1 MKIAIINMVDY
12 GSTGRIMFQT
22 ADVAR
27 QKGYCVK
34 TYSKKWR
41 NQNNKTTEHKYYG
54 YTIENA
60 IHVTLSKLFGIQGM
74 LSILGTKQLIR
85 DLKKYKPD
93 IVHLH
98 NLHDSSTCLP
108 MLLKALGKAEIP
120 VVWTLHDCWAFTGQ
134 CTHFLVEK
142 CEKWKNG
149 CGNCK
154 FQKNLLKVDC
164 TAWVWRKK
172 KKGVDSIKNLT
183 IVTPSKWL
191 CGLAEESLF
200 RGRPIKVINNG
211 IDLTVFSNKSC
222 LFKQERE
229 CGRKKII
236 LAVASVWTERKGLL
250 DLIEI
255 DKKLDHTK
263 YQLVVVGTNEI
274 VDKLLPKTIISI
286 HRTADEIELA
296 KLYSCADVFINP
308 TYEDTFP
315 TTNIEALA
323 CGTPVITYNTGGSPE
338 IIDNKCGYVVECGN
352 IDAIIYNIIKI
363 CSSSQNYN
371 NICRKRAECYDR
383 KERYVEY
390 VNLYEKVVE
399 KYNKGR

>member
-22 ADVAR
+22 ADTAR
-27 QKGYCVK
+27 QKGHLVR

-41 NQNNKTTEHKYYG
+41 NQNVKRKEHKYYG

-60 IHVTLSKLFGIQGM
+60 IHVIVSKLFGLQGM
-74 LSILGTKQLIR
+74 LSIFGTKQLIR
-85 DLKKYKPD
+85 DLKRYQPD

-108 MLLKALGKAEIP
+108 VLLKALGKADIP

-142 CEKWKNG
+142 CENWKIG
-149 CGNCK
+149 CTNCK
-154 FQKNLLKVDC
+154 FQKSLVKTNC

-172 KKGVDSIKNLT
+172 KKSIDSIKNLT

-191 CGLAEESLF
+191 SSLVKESLF
-200 RGRPIKVINNG
+200 RDRPISVINNG
-211 IDLTVFSNKSC
+211 IDLNIFSNKNSS
-222 LFKQERE
+222 LVRQERKCSE
-229 CGRKKII
+229 KSII

-250 DLIEI
+250 DLIEV
-255 DKKLDHTK
+255 DKKLDHVK
-263 YQLVVVGTNEI
+263 YQMVVVGTNEMI
-274 VDKLLPKTIISI
+274 DKLLPKTVISI
-286 HRTADEIELA
+286 HRTADEMELA
-296 KLYSCADVFINP
+296 KLYSCADVFVNP

-338 IIDNKCGYVVECGN
+338 IIDEKCGCVVECGN
-352 IDAIIYNIIKI
+352 IEEIISNIIKI
-363 CSSSQNYN
+363 CSSTKNYDN
-371 NICRKRAECYDR
+371 TCRKRAECYDR
-383 KERYVEY
+383 QERYIEY
-390 VNLYEKVVE
+390 VNLYEEIVE
-399 KYNKGR
+399 K